1 MSSNGAVSFKL
12 TEEQKMIQDLA
23 REFARN
29 EIAPVAEHYDK
40 SHEFPWP
47 V

>member
-1 MSSNGAVSFKL
+1 MNGNGAVSFKL
-12 TEEQKMIQDLA
+12 TSEQKMIQDLA

-29 EIAPVAEHYDK
+29 EIARSK
-40 SHEFPWP
+40 SFTRTISL